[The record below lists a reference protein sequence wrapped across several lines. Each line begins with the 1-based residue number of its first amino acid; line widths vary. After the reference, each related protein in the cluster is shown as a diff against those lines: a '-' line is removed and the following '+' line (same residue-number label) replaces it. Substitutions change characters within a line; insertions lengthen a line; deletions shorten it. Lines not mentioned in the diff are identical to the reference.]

1 MRAIPREKA
10 SHLEPYQRSAINIVF
25 SAIGHQKEGQVGAFE
40 KMYKNLNEGQER
52 KNERRI
58 YRTAMQS
65 FEQSEASLLAQS
77 VSPHAP
83 VGVSAAIRAATDS
96 TVIPRPRIF
105 DEFSL
110 KDRVGIV
117 TGGNSGLGLEMAL
130 VLCELGARAVYCFD
144 GWSMCLLM

>member
-96 TVIPRPRIF
+96 TVIPRLVGTAVSVSRWHLYYA
-105 DEFSL
+105 SL
-110 KDRVGIV
+110 GRAPFIASMVGV
-117 TGGNSGLGLEMAL
+117 C
-130 VLCELGARAVYCFD
+130 VC
-144 GWSMCLLM
+144 